1 MKYIETQRILIG
13 YGTFTLCK
21 YTIFI
26 FIFIKIAILLCCKGM
41 VNVK

>member
-1 MKYIETQRILIG
+1 MKYIETKRILIG
-13 YGTFTLCK
+13 YGTFK

-26 FIFIKIAILLCCKGM
+26 FIFIKIVILLCCKGM